1 MNAEQ
6 GPNAER
12 GSRNAEQQ
20 CERHLAS
27 DPPCLFRGD
36 LVEAVHDV
44 HAAVVD
50 TRGRLVARTGDPDL
64 VTFWRSAAKP
74 FQAMP
79 LVEDGVT
86 DRFGFTSEE
95 LALVCASHS
104 SEPAQVARVREL
116 LGKIGCSE
124 RDLLCGPHPPL
135 SERVAQDYATRGLRL
150 TAVFSNCSGKHA
162 GMLALARHH
171 GWPTEFYIRPEHPVQ
186 QRCLREVSRW
196 TDVGVADVRTATD
209 GCGVVCF
216 GIPLRNMALAYARL
230 ANAEVGTRNAE
241 QAGGRPDT
249 NERGLLFRVPRSA
262 FRVVEAMLRHPDL
275 IAGEG
280 RPCTE
285 LMRAHPGR
293 VVVKVGA
300 EGVYCALLPR
310 DGLGVAIKV
319 ADGHALASALAL
331 AAVLEQLGLR
341 PRPASLTARSL
352 LNTRGEPVGEL
363 RVNGGLEQQKDGGP
377 RMGEA

>member
-1 MNAEQ
+1 MRVEQ
-6 GPNAER
+6 
-12 GSRNAEQQ
+12 
-20 CERHLAS
+20 L
-27 DPPCLFRGD
+27 RGD

-50 TRGRLVARTGDPDL
+50 ARGRLIARTGDPDL

-74 FQAMP
+74 IQALP

-104 SEPAQVARVREL
+104 SEPGQVARVREL

-135 SERVAQDYATRGLRL
+135 SEPVARDYATRGVRL
-150 TAVFSNCSGKHA
+150 TAVYSNCSGKHA

-171 GWPTEFYIRPEHPVQ
+171 GWPTEFYPRAEHPVQ

-196 TDVGVADVRTATD
+196 TDVPVAEVRTATD

-216 GIPLRNMALAYARL
+216 GIPLRKMAWAYARL
-230 ANAEVGTRNAE
+230 GIADSGLRIADSKDGGPIRNP
-241 QAGGRPDT
+241 Q
-249 NERGLLFRVPRSA
+249 SA
-262 FRVVEAMLRHPDL
+262 IVQSMLRHPEL
-275 IAGEG
+275 VAGEG

-319 ADGHALASALAL
+319 ADGHALASALAI

-341 PRPASLTARSL
+341 PRPESLTTRQL

-377 RMGEA
+377 RGGEE

>member
-1 MNAEQ
+1 MRVEQ
-6 GPNAER
+6 VR
-12 GSRNAEQQ
+12 G
-20 CERHLAS
+20 
-27 DPPCLFRGD
+27 GV
-36 LVEAVHDV
+36 VEAVHDV
-44 HAAVVD
+44 HVAVVD
-50 TRGRLVARTGDPDL
+50 APGRLVASTGDPDL

-74 FQAMP
+74 FQALP
-79 LVEDGVT
+79 LVADGVT

-104 SEPAQVARVREL
+104 SEAGQVALVREL
-116 LGKIGCSE
+116 LGKIACSE

-150 TAVFSNCSGKHA
+150 TAVYSNCSGKHA

-171 GWPTEFYIRPEHPVQ
+171 GWPTEFYTRPEHPVQ

-196 TDVGVADVRTATD
+196 TDVPVTDIRTATD

-216 GIPLRNMALAYARL
+216 AVPLRNMAWAYARL

-241 QAGGRPDT
+241 HAGELSNAIEGP
-249 NERGLLFRVPRSA
+249 LLFRVPPSA

-275 IAGEG
+275 IAGDG

-285 LMRAHPGR
+285 MMRAHPGR
-293 VVVKVGA
+293 VIVKVGA

-310 DGLGVAIKV
+310 DGLGVALKV
-319 ADGHALASALAL
+319 GDGHGVAAALAM
-331 AAVLEQLGLR
+331 AAVLEELGLR
-341 PRPASLTARSL
+341 PRPMSLTARPMV
-352 LNTRGEPVGEL
+352 NTRGEPVGEL
-363 RVNGGLEQQKDGGP
+363 RVNGGLE
-377 RMGEA
+377 R

>member
-1 MNAEQ
+1 MRVEQ
-6 GPNAER
+6 VR
-12 GSRNAEQQ
+12 G
-20 CERHLAS
+20 
-27 DPPCLFRGD
+27 GV
-36 LVEAVHDV
+36 VEAVHEV

-50 TRGRLVARTGDPDL
+50 ARGELVARAGDPDL
-64 VTFWRSAAKP
+64 LTFWRSAAKP
-74 FQAMP
+74 IQALP

-104 SEPAQVARVREL
+104 SEPGQVTRVREL

-135 SERVAQDYATRGLRL
+135 SEQVARDYATRGLRL
-150 TAVFSNCSGKHA
+150 TAVYSNCSGKHA

-171 GWPTEFYIRPEHPVQ
+171 GWPTEFYTRPEHPVQ

-196 TDVGVADVRTATD
+196 TDVPVGDIRTATD

-216 GIPLRNMALAYARL
+216 GIPLRRMALAYARL
-230 ANAEVGTRNAE
+230 ANAELGMRNAE
-241 QAGGRPDT
+241 STGEVARSTTLADP
-249 NERGLLFRVPRSA
+249 FRIPHSA
-262 FRVVEAMLRHPDL
+262 LRIVEAMLRHPDL

-319 ADGHALASALAL
+319 ADGHAVASALAL

-341 PRPASLTARSL
+341 PRPTSLTARSL
-352 LNTRGEPVGEL
+352 VNTRGEPVGEL
-363 RVNGGLEQQKDGGP
+363 RVNGGLEQQKDGRP
-377 RMGEA
+377 RAGEE

>member
-1 MNAEQ
+1 MRVEQ
-6 GPNAER
+6 VR
-12 GSRNAEQQ
+12 GS
-20 CERHLAS
+20 
-27 DPPCLFRGD
+27 
-36 LVEAVHDV
+36 LVEAVHAV

-50 TRGRLVARTGDPDL
+50 ARGRLVAHTGDPEL

-74 FQAMP
+74 FQALP

-104 SEPAQVARVREL
+104 SEAAQVARVREL

-124 RDLLCGPHPPL
+124 RDLLCGPHAPL

-150 TAVFSNCSGKHA
+150 TAVYSNCSGKHA

-171 GWPTEFYIRPEHPVQ
+171 GWPTEFYTRSEHPVQ

-196 TDVGVADVRTATD
+196 TDVPVADIRTATD

-216 GIPLRNMALAYARL
+216 GIQLRAMALAYARL
-230 ANAEVGTRNAE
+230 ANAELGMRNAE
-241 QAGGRPDT
+241 STGKVAPGTALT
-249 NERGLLFRVPRSA
+249 NAFRIPHSA
-262 FRVVEAMLRHPDL
+262 FPIVEAMLRHPDL

-285 LMRAHPGR
+285 MMRAHPGR
-293 VVVKVGA
+293 VIVKVGA
-300 EGVYCALLPR
+300 EGVYCAVLPR
-310 DGLGVAIKV
+310 EGLGVAIKV
-319 ADGHALASALAL
+319 ADGHAVASALAL

-341 PRPASLTARSL
+341 PRPESLTARPM
-352 LNTRGEPVGEL
+352 LNTRGETVGEL
-363 RVNGGLEQQKDGGP
+363 RVNGGLEQQKDGG
-377 RMGEA
+377 RRTGEA

>member
-1 MNAEQ
+1 MRVEQ
-6 GPNAER
+6 
-12 GSRNAEQQ
+12 
-20 CERHLAS
+20 L
-27 DPPCLFRGD
+27 RGD

-50 TRGRLVARTGDPDL
+50 ARGRLVARTGDPDL

-74 FQAMP
+74 IQALP

-86 DRFGFTSEE
+86 ERFGFTSEE

-104 SEPAQVARVREL
+104 SESGQVARVREL

-135 SERVAQDYATRGLRL
+135 SEQVARDYATRGVRP
-150 TAVFSNCSGKHA
+150 TAVYSNCSGKHA

-171 GWPTEFYIRPEHPVQ
+171 GWPTEFYTRPEHPVQ

-196 TDVGVADVRTATD
+196 SDVPVADIRTATD

-216 GIPLRNMALAYARL
+216 GIPLRAMALAYARL
-230 ANAEVGTRNAE
+230 GNAERETRKAE
-241 QAGGRPDT
+241 QSGERPGA
-249 NERGLLFRVPRSA
+249 NEAGLLFRVPRSA
-262 FRVVEAMLRHPDL
+262 FRIVEAMLRHPDL

-285 LMRAHPGR
+285 MMRAHPGR

-310 DGLGVAIKV
+310 DGLGVAVKV
-319 ADGHALASALAL
+319 ADGHAVASALAL

-341 PRPASLTARSL
+341 PRPESLTIRPL
-352 LNTRGEPVGEL
+352 VNTRGEPVGEL

-377 RMGEA
+377 REGEK

>member
-1 MNAEQ
+1 MRVEQ
-6 GPNAER
+6 
-12 GSRNAEQQ
+12 
-20 CERHLAS
+20 L
-27 DPPCLFRGD
+27 RGD

-44 HAAVVD
+44 HAAVLD
-50 TRGRLVARTGDPDL
+50 AGGRLVARAGDPDL
-64 VTFWRSAAKP
+64 VTFWRSAGKP
-74 FQAMP
+74 IQALP
-79 LVEDGVT
+79 LVEDGVA
-86 DRFGFTSEE
+86 DRFAFTSEE

-104 SEPAQVARVREL
+104 SEPGQVARVREL
-116 LGKIGCSE
+116 LGKIGCGE

-135 SERVAQDYATRGLRL
+135 SEQVARDYATRGVRL
-150 TAVFSNCSGKHA
+150 TAVYSNCSGKHA

-171 GWPTEFYIRPEHPVQ
+171 GWPTEFYTRPDHPVQ

-196 TDVGVADVRTATD
+196 TDVPVAAIRTATD

-216 GIPLRNMALAYARL
+216 GIALRAMALAYARL
-230 ANAEVGTRNAE
+230 AIADFGLRIADWKGGGSIRNP
-241 QAGGRPDT
+241 Q
-249 NERGLLFRVPRSA
+249 SA
-262 FRVVEAMLRHPDL
+262 IVQSMMRHPDL

-341 PRPASLTARSL
+341 PRPASLTAWPL

-377 RMGEA
+377 RMGDE